1 MKHLNK
7 KHLSNFLKSIWCFP
21 AILVSIL
28 LIFTALNINGS
39 SIGVYHSFLYGGTQ
53 KDPNLIA
60 GKPQTIRSDEWLVNT
75 QMTIAQEKNN
85 YKQINQNFAENKD
98 MSLVIDAPYID
109 WSAIFKPQN
118 FSFFILS
125 FEHAFAFKWWLL
137 IVSLLISAYF
147 FFLKLLG
154 KTSLAILAAI
164 IIGFS
169 PFVFWWYQMSTIAV
183 LTYGFLI
190 LLVSMSLV
198 DGTKWRIFSEKLTHT
213 QSTILKT
220 ATLSY
225 LLVAFGLILYPPF
238 QIPIAIVVT
247 FFMLGYL
254 MSKASK
260 MSRRQ
265 IFTILAPFGIAVVL
279 TVAACGAFLLTRAST
294 VSAVA
299 NTVYPGKRVVA
310 SGGYDVKKLLVTYL
324 QPNLQR
330 EGQGD
335 KYIMNQSESANFI
348 VLPLF
353 SLIPAIGALVWLY
366 IKKRRIE
373 WILLAL
379 VTCTVLFMAA
389 LFVPGIDLF
398 TKLFAL
404 HLVPHERL
412 LIGLGFLSIIL
423 ATYLIKLGA
432 KDIKFDRTMLL
443 AIGGYTAV
451 FCAVSVWAGF
461 ETSRMYPQFVS
472 NKVSITLLAGFLSVC
487 LALLIVNRPKLG
499 LGLLAAF
506 SVGSVIFI
514 HPLYRGL
521 GPVYNSEVTSTIQ
534 NLSNK
539 DDVWAAAQH
548 IYLENLPQM
557 SGRKAVTGLAPYPT
571 TSFWERYSEEKGD
584 HVYNRYAHTFLST
597 NDASS
602 LVLVG
607 SDLFAIS
614 ASCERKIAEKI
625 TYIVSTTELP
635 ESCNKLIK
643 TVAYPGATFY
653 FYRQ

>member
-1 MKHLNK
+1 MKQLSK
-7 KHLSNFLKSIWCFP
+7 KHVSNFLKSIWCFP
-21 AILVSIL
+21 AILIAIL
-28 LIFTALNINGS
+28 LIFTALNLNGS
-39 SIGVYHSFLYGGTQ
+39 SIGVYHSFLYGNSK
-53 KDPNLIA
+53 KDPDLIV

-75 QMTIAQEKNN
+75 QMTIAQEKNG

-109 WSAIFKPQN
+109 WSAAFKPQN

-137 IVSLLISAYF
+137 IVTLLISAYF

-154 KTSLAILAAI
+154 KKTLAILVAI

-169 PFVFWWYQMSTIAV
+169 PFVFWWYQTSTIAV
-183 LTYGFLI
+183 LAYGFLI
-190 LLVSMSLV
+190 LLVSMSLI
-198 DGTKWRIFSEKLTHT
+198 DKTKWTVFSEKLTKT

-220 ATLSY
+220 VILSY
-225 LLVAFGLILYPPF
+225 LLIAFGLILYPPF
-238 QIPIAIVVT
+238 QIPVAIVVA

-254 MSKASK
+254 INTGERSWRK
-260 MSRRQ
+260 
-265 IFTILAPFGIAVVL
+265 ILVLLAPFGIAVVI
-279 TVAACGAFLLTRAST
+279 TAAACGAFLLTRAST

-310 SGGYDVKKLLVTYL
+310 TGGYDVKKLLVTYL

-330 EGQGD
+330 EGQGNM
-335 KYIMNQSESANFI
+335 YIMNQSESANFI

-353 SLIPAIGALVWLY
+353 LLVPAVAALAWLY
-366 IKKRRIE
+366 VKKHRIE
-373 WILLAL
+373 WILLSL
-379 VTCTVLFMAA
+379 VTCTVLFMAD
-389 LFVPGIDLF
+389 LFVPNIDLF

-412 LIGLGFLSIIL
+412 LIGLGFLSVVL
-423 ATYLIKLGA
+423 AGYLIKLGA
-432 KDIKFDRTMLL
+432 KDIKFTRTMLL
-443 AIGGYTAV
+443 AVGGYTAA
-451 FCAVSVWAGF
+451 FFAVSVWAGF
-461 ETSRMYPQFVS
+461 ETSRLYPHFVS
-472 NKVSITLLAGFLSVC
+472 NKISIMLLAGFLSIC
-487 LALLIVNRPKLG
+487 LGFLIMNRPKLG
-499 LGLLAAF
+499 LGLLALF
-506 SVGSVIFI
+506 SVASVIFI

-521 GPVYNSEVTSTIQ
+521 GPIYNSEVTSTIQ
-534 NLSNK
+534 NLSTK

-571 TSFWERYSEEKGD
+571 TSFWKRYSEEKGD
-584 HVYNRYAHTFLST
+584 AVYNRYAHTFLST
-597 NDASS
+597 NNSSS

-614 ASCERKIAEKI
+614 AGCKRKIAEKI

-635 ESCNKLIK
+635 ESCNKLVK
-643 TVAYPGATFY
+643 TVKYPAATFY
-653 FYRQ
+653 FYKQ